1 MIMVMTNVKYFKE
14 KLKKHNRI
22 TNVIYGRDANRNDIY
37 QCKIFL
43 GKT

>member
-1 MIMVMTNVKYFKE
+1 MIMVMTNVKYFEE

-22 TNVIYGRDANRNDIY
+22 TSIIYGRDTNRTVIY
-37 QCKIFL
+37 QCKIFS